1 VQNNTLEYFYSLY
14 NMYIDTSAYTLWN
27 KTSWQ
32 YAYSKLVEVVKHV
45 VTLGKKL
52 CSDCLA
58 LGGSRNGFEREYIIA
73 LNCIKN
79 LVEDWLKCH
88 ISFRVKYGNPPTKT
102 NKKTNKKTLTNII
115 YWTCNLLLNIMR
127 QIRCVPLR

>member
-1 VQNNTLEYFYSLY
+1 
-14 NMYIDTSAYTLWN
+14 MYIDTSAYTLWN

-45 VTLGKKL
+45 VTLGKTL

-58 LGGSRNGFEREYIIA
+58 LGGSRNGFEREYITA

-79 LVEDWLKCH
+79 LVED
-88 ISFRVKYGNPPTKT
+88 
-102 NKKTNKKTLTNII
+102 
-115 YWTCNLLLNIMR
+115 
-127 QIRCVPLR
+127 